1 MAQEDLNV
9 KKDRPTPRPV
19 RLPVGAVRRTMF
31 ATTELL
37 RGISLASA
45 DGFRALSNAI
55 DPEVTSEDGVVRD
68 VTDAMFDAN
77 RRYFDDVGA
86 ASRRFVDVMLDES
99 ARMTTVASEIDY
111 DRLARMVAAEMRK
124 GTEAAAEPPAG
135 TPASGSETPKPSTE
149 G

>member
-99 ARMTTVASEIDY
+99 ARMTAVASEIDY
-111 DRLARMVAAEMRK
+111 DRLAKMVAAEMRK
-124 GTEAAAEPPAG
+124 GADPTAAAETE
-135 TPASGSETPKPSTE
+135 TPATGTEAPRPSAE